1 MAVMNFVVI
10 HHLNFL
16 DYKNKSKSDF
26 KLFDINSLYVSTKII
41 KIFDFNL
48 SFKFMIVFI
57 LYYILLSINIG
68 VEKYCCCVIFIYDI
82 NMYAGICV
90 ISFQCLFSK
99 IIL

>member
-1 MAVMNFVVI
+1 
-10 HHLNFL
+10 
-16 DYKNKSKSDF
+16 
-26 KLFDINSLYVSTKII
+26 
-41 KIFDFNL
+41 
-48 SFKFMIVFI
+48 MIVFI

>member
-26 KLFDINSLYVSTKII
+26 KLFDINSLYVSTKIR

-57 LYYILLSINIG
+57 LYYILLSINS
-68 VEKYCCCVIFIYDI
+68 VQNNF
-82 NMYAGICV
+82 
-90 ISFQCLFSK
+90 
-99 IIL
+99 

>member
-26 KLFDINSLYVSTKII
+26 KLFDINSLYVSTKIR

-48 SFKFMIVFI
+48 SFKFMIRATAPNFLLKICFAAQNIKI
-57 LYYILLSINIG
+57 LQKKLYN
-68 VEKYCCCVIFIYDI
+68 
-82 NMYAGICV
+82 
-90 ISFQCLFSK
+90 
-99 IIL
+99 